1 MTLSKK
7 IITLL
12 AAVLILAMIVPGALA
27 AADTS
32 AEAGETT
39 TVTFTFQNIYNVD
52 GAFTVSDPQKILSTY
67 SINVTDAGAT
77 AAVINGDRLWA
88 SPTAEPVKTTVS
100 VAVTLSIKS
109 SAAAGSSCAVTF
121 NGIYGD
127 ANEEPGN
134 EHDITRSATVTVKA
148 PEGAAETPEPTPST
162 TPAPTPTPST
172 TPAPTAPSVDYSELQ
187 KQINIAGGLIPS
199 DYTNESRNLLAA
211 ALTVAQNALNS
222 KEQSMVTAAAE
233 QLRTTI
239 ASLVPMDYSGL
250 KAALSQADAL
260 LASEQAALLLQEI
273 SDAAQRG
280 SELLQSGDQ
289 QEVDQAAK
297 ELTDILN
304 RLADLLD
311 VESETKVVIQEVPV
325 EVLPEGDYCNIP
337 AHHVWPVLFWVS
349 LAVNVV
355 LIGGI
360 IFYVIR
366 KTRNRRDF
374 APMVDYD
381 IDDDI

>member
-27 AADTS
+27 AAGTS

-39 TVTFTFQNIYNVD
+39 TVTFTFQDVYNVD

-109 SAAAGSSCAVTF
+109 SAAAGSSCTVTF

-148 PEGAAETPEPTPST
+148 PEGAAETPAPTPST
-162 TPAPTPTPST
+162 TPTPTPTPST

-233 QLRTTI
+233 ELRTTI

-337 AHHVWPVLFWVS
+337 VHHVWPVLFWVS

>member
-88 SPTAEPVKTTVS
+88 SPTAEPVTTTVS

-109 SAAAGSSCAVTF
+109 SAAAGSSCTVTF

-148 PEGAAETPEPTPST
+148 PEGAAETPAPTPST

-233 QLRTTI
+233 ELRTTI

-304 RLADLLD
+304 RLADLLN

-355 LIGGI
+355 LIGSI

>member
-100 VAVTLSIKS
+100 VAVTLIIKS
-109 SAAAGSSCAVTF
+109 SAAAGSSCTVTF

-148 PEGAAETPEPTPST
+148 PEGAAETPAPTPST

-360 IFYVIR
+360 VFHVIR

>member
-148 PEGAAETPEPTPST
+148 PEGAAETPAPTPST

>member
-27 AADTS
+27 ADDTS
-32 AEAGETT
+32 AEAGETA

-52 GAFTVSDPQKILSTY
+52 GVFTVSDPQKILSTY
-67 SINVTDAGAT
+67 SINVTDAGTT
-77 AAVINGDRLWA
+77 AAVVNGDRLWA
-88 SPTAEPVKTTVS
+88 SPTAEPVRTTVS
-100 VAVTLSIKS
+100 VTVTLSIKS
-109 SAAAGSSCAVTF
+109 SAAAGSSCTVTF

-148 PEGAAETPEPTPST
+148 PEGAAETPAPTPST

-233 QLRTTI
+233 ELRTTI

-325 EVLPEGDYCNIP
+325 EVLPEGNYCNIP
-337 AHHVWPVLFWVS
+337 VHHVWPVLFWVS

>member
-27 AADTS
+27 AAGTS

-39 TVTFTFQNIYNVD
+39 TVTFTFRDVYNVD

-88 SPTAEPVKTTVS
+88 SPTAEPVTTTVS

-109 SAAAGSSCAVTF
+109 SAAAGSSCTVTF

-148 PEGAAETPEPTPST
+148 PEGAAETPAPTPST
-162 TPAPTPTPST
+162 TPTPTPST
-172 TPAPTAPSVDYSELQ
+172 TPVPTAPSVDYSELQ
-187 KQINIAGGLIPS
+187 KQINIASALIPT
-199 DYTNESRNLLAA
+199 DYTNESRDLLAA
-211 ALTVAQNALNS
+211 ALSVAQSALNS
-222 KEQSMVTAAAE
+222 KDQSLVTAAAE
-233 QLRTTI
+233 QLRATI
-239 ASLVPMDYSGL
+239 SSLVTMDYSGL
-250 KAALSQADAL
+250 KTALSQADAL
-260 LASEQAALLLQEI
+260 LASEQAAVLLQEI
-273 SDAAQRG
+273 SEAARRG
-280 SELLQSGDQ
+280 GELLQSGDQ
-289 QEVDQAAK
+289 QAVDQAAK
-297 ELTDILN
+297 ELNDILD
-304 RLADLLD
+304 RLAALLE
-311 VESETKVVIQEVPV
+311 VEGETKVVIQEVPV

-337 AHHVWPVLFWVS
+337 THHVWPVLFWVS

-360 IFYVIR
+360 AFFVIR